1 LPPPL
6 APPLPPPPIHTT
18 HTLVIPAGAVQENV
32 PGVVY
37 CACPT
42 MSEPVTPPR
51 VTPGVICTS
60 VRVIAILLLLVGSAL
75 MLYGIHDNYYLKIGS
90 IILIVFL
97 IIATFLYHPPTDP
110 KQINNFLK
118 NLSLMGGLG
127 FIIIREI

>member
-1 LPPPL
+1 MNK
-6 APPLPPPPIHTT
+6 I
-18 HTLVIPAGAVQENV
+18 LVSIVVILILSLYIVSAFKKIINFSETAGSLKSQLDKNILFKHIQSKIDLSKI
-32 PGVVY
+32 GL
-37 CACPT
+37 
-42 MSEPVTPPR
+42 
-51 VTPGVICTS
+51 
-60 VRVIAILLLLVGSAL
+60 VIAIILLLVGSAL

>member
-1 LPPPL
+1 MNK
-6 APPLPPPPIHTT
+6 I
-18 HTLVIPAGAVQENV
+18 LVSI
-32 PGVVY
+32 VVILILSLY
-37 CACPT
+37 IVSAFKKIINFSDT
-42 MSEPVTPPR
+42 ANSLKSQLDNNILFKHIQSKIDLSKI
-51 VTPGVICTS
+51 GL
-60 VRVIAILLLLVGSAL
+60 VIAILLLLIGSAL

-127 FIIIREI
+127 FIIINNP